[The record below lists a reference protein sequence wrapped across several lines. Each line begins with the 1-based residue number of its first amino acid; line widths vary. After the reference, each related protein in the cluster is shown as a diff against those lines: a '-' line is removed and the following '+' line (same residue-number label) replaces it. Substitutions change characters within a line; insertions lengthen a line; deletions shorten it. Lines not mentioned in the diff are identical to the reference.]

1 MGIFSFINPLIEI
14 IIITVMIN
22 YLLSF
27 FWNTRSMDLILGFL
41 AFIFIFALSSLL
53 PFPVLHRIMLLV
65 ANVAAIG
72 IIVIFQPELRVAL
85 SKLSFKSKRFKQID
99 DFDLFLEELTD
110 SVYSLAAK
118 QTGALIVLEKEDSL
132 EDYINKSSQIG
143 AKFSSELID
152 AIFSRHSPLHDGAI
166 IIKDQKIAAAQAILP
181 LADTPHVQKNLGT
194 RHRAAVGLSIA
205 TDAVIIVASEES
217 GKVSIARE
225 GIITRGIKRERFKV
239 IIRSLFSAEEEPTEE
254 TKKSFNWGVKA

>member
-1 MGIFSFINPLIEI
+1 LGIFSFLNPLIEI
-14 IIITVMIN
+14 IIITIMIN

-110 SVYSLAAK
+110 SVYSLASK

-205 TDAVIIVASEES
+205 TDAVIIVASEEN

-239 IIRSLFSAEEEPTEE
+239 IIRSLFSSEEEPTEE
-254 TKKSFNWGVKA
+254 PKKSFSWGIKA

>member
-1 MGIFSFINPLIEI
+1 
-14 IIITVMIN
+14 
-22 YLLSF
+22 
-27 FWNTRSMDLILGFL
+27 MDLILGFL

>member
-1 MGIFSFINPLIEI
+1 
-14 IIITVMIN
+14 MIN

-110 SVYSLAAK
+110 SVYSLASK

-205 TDAVIIVASEES
+205 TDAVIIVASEEN

-239 IIRSLFSAEEEPTEE
+239 IIRSLFSSEEEPNEE
-254 TKKSFNWGVKA
+254 PKKSFSWGIKA

>member
-1 MGIFSFINPLIEI
+1 
-14 IIITVMIN
+14 
-22 YLLSF
+22 
-27 FWNTRSMDLILGFL
+27 MDLILGFL

-110 SVYSLAAK
+110 SVYSLASK

-205 TDAVIIVASEES
+205 TDAVIIVASEEN

-239 IIRSLFSAEEEPTEE
+239 IIRSLFSSEEEPNEE
-254 TKKSFNWGVKA
+254 PKKSFSWGIKA

>member
-1 MGIFSFINPLIEI
+1 
-14 IIITVMIN
+14 
-22 YLLSF
+22 
-27 FWNTRSMDLILGFL
+27 MDLILGFL

-110 SVYSLAAK
+110 SVYSLASK

-205 TDAVIIVASEES
+205 TDAVIIVASEEN

-239 IIRSLFSAEEEPTEE
+239 IIRSLFSSEEEPTEE
-254 TKKSFNWGVKA
+254 PKKSFSWGIKA

>member
-1 MGIFSFINPLIEI
+1 
-14 IIITVMIN
+14 
-22 YLLSF
+22 
-27 FWNTRSMDLILGFL
+27 MDLILGFL

-110 SVYSLAAK
+110 SVYSLASK

-239 IIRSLFSAEEEPTEE
+239 IIRSLFSSEEEPTEE
-254 TKKSFNWGVKA
+254 PKKSFSWGIKA

>member
-1 MGIFSFINPLIEI
+1 
-14 IIITVMIN
+14 
-22 YLLSF
+22 
-27 FWNTRSMDLILGFL
+27 MDLILGFL

-53 PFPVLHRIMLLV
+53 PVPVLHRIMLLV

>member
-1 MGIFSFINPLIEI
+1 
-14 IIITVMIN
+14 
-22 YLLSF
+22 
-27 FWNTRSMDLILGFL
+27 MDLILGFI
-41 AFIFIFALSSLL
+41 AFILIFAFSSLL
-53 PFPVLHRIMLLV
+53 PFPVLHKLMLLV
-65 ANVAAIG
+65 ANVAVIA

-99 DFDLFLEELTD
+99 DFDKFLEDLTS
-110 SVYSLAAK
+110 SVYNLASK

-132 EDYINKSSQIG
+132 EDYINKSSVLG

-152 AIFSRHSPLHDGAI
+152 AIFSRYSPLHDGAVI
-166 IIKDQKIAAAQAILP
+166 IRDQKIAAAQAILP

-205 TDAVIIVASEES
+205 SDAVVIVASEEN

-225 GIITRGIKRERFKV
+225 GIITRGIKVERFKV
-239 IIRSLFSAEEEPTEE
+239 IIRSLFSSEEEKPEE
-254 TKKSFNWGVKA
+254 PKQSFTFGMKT

>member
-1 MGIFSFINPLIEI
+1 VIEI

-53 PFPVLHRIMLLV
+53 PFPVLHRIMLLM
-65 ANVAAIG
+65 ANVAVIAV
-72 IIVIFQPELRVAL
+72 IVIFQPELRVAL
-85 SKLSFKSKRFKQID
+85 SKLSFKNKRLRQVNE
-99 DFDLFLEELTD
+99 FDAFLEELTS
-110 SVYSLAAK
+110 SVYNLSVK

-132 EDYINKSSQIG
+132 EEYIDKSTLIG
-143 AKFSSELID
+143 ATFGAELID
-152 AIFSRHSPLHDGAI
+152 AIFSRYSPLHDGAVI
-166 IIKDQKIAAAQAILP
+166 VRDQKIAAAQVILP

-205 TDAVIIVASEES
+205 TDAIVIVVSEES

-225 GIITRGIKRERFKV
+225 GIITKGIKVERFKV
-239 IIRSLFSAEEEPTEE
+239 IVRSLFTSEEEVPSE
-254 TKKSFNWGVKA
+254 TKKGFLW